1 MLILT
6 PNDKL
11 PGYTPP
17 GFGMEGAAPYKPPG
31 FGGGMPILGLGMGIP
46 DNIGYRKG
54 K

>member
-11 PGYTPP
+11 PGYPPP